1 MSGYIELSNGVR
13 IPSIGFGT
21 WQTPDGKTA
30 EHAVSFALR
39 NGYSHIDAAAIY
51 GNEKGVGAGI
61 RASGVPRER
70 IFVTSKVWNT
80 ERGYETT
87 RKAFRKTLSD
97 LGLDYLDLYLIHWP
111 ANRKQFGNA
120 DEINLETWMAM
131 TELYKE
137 GKIRAIGVSNF
148 LPHHLEPLMETSVKP
163 MVDQIEYH
171 PGCLQ
176 DETVRFCQKNRIAV
190 EAWSPLGQGRVL
202 GDPELARIAAHY
214 GKSTAQ
220 LCIRVALQNSLIPLP
235 KSVTESRI
243 RENIDVYDFEISAE
257 DMADHRYCRT
267 GY

>member
-120 DEINLETWMAM
+120 DDLRSFQRHSSGHDQADIARSQNED
-131 TELYKE
+131 
-137 GKIRAIGVSNF
+137 
-148 LPHHLEPLMETSVKP
+148 PLA
-163 MVDQIEYH
+163 DQIAF
-171 PGCLQ
+171 L
-176 DETVRFCQKNRIAV
+176 V
-190 EAWSPLGQGRVL
+190 EVFLGSTGSI
-202 GDPELARIAAHY
+202 DALAA
-214 GKSTAQ
+214 
-220 LCIRVALQNSLIPLP
+220 VAL
-235 KSVTESRI
+235 
-243 RENIDVYDFEISAE
+243 
-257 DMADHRYCRT
+257 
-267 GY
+267 

>member
-131 TELYKE
+131 TERSIE
-137 GKIRAIGVSNF
+137 
-148 LPHHLEPLMETSVKP
+148 LP
-163 MVDQIEYH
+163 
-171 PGCLQ
+171 
-176 DETVRFCQKNRIAV
+176 
-190 EAWSPLGQGRVL
+190 
-202 GDPELARIAAHY
+202 AA
-214 GKSTAQ
+214 
-220 LCIRVALQNSLIPLP
+220 PP
-235 KSVTESRI
+235 
-243 RENIDVYDFEISAE
+243 
-257 DMADHRYCRT
+257 
-267 GY
+267 